1 MTDHA
6 AASRRSDHIHSIRIT
21 LVLGIVLGGSIVL
34 ALTIPSQQ
42 LLAWYLL
49 ALCIFHFLEFYMTA
63 VSHPEVVS
71 SECIII
77 VSIVSGLTA
86 IFSFSA
92 KPQLGL
98 HSVDL
103 GLDPRIHFYPWGLSP
118 HFPGRYAPLSLSWVT
133 MRNRTGLHWI
143 GPVSADAGH
152 GGCWCLL

>member
-42 LLAWYLL
+42 LLACYLL

-63 VSHPEVVS
+63 VSHPEAVS
-71 SECIII
+71 SECITIA
-77 VSIVSGLTA
+77 SIVSGLTA
-86 IFSFSA
+86 IFSLSA

-98 HSVDL
+98 HAVDL
-103 GLDPRIHFYPWGLSP
+103 GLDPRIHFYPRGLSS
-118 HFPGRYAPLSLSWVT
+118 HFPGRYVPPSLSL
-133 MRNRTGLHWI
+133 
-143 GPVSADAGH
+143 DYYEE
-152 GGCWCLL
+152 